1 MKIAIVGTGIAGHAA
16 ALALRRDCRG
26 HDLTIYES
34 AARAGGHAATVDIDY
49 HGKAIAV
56 DTGFIVFNMLNYPN
70 LTAFFDWAGIA
81 TQASEMSFAVSADNG
96 AFEFCGRESGGVM
109 SGLFAQKSNLLS
121 PSYLLML
128 REILRFQTTARRDR
142 SQGSIGPGSLA
153 DYLRRGRFSARLQR
167 DYLVPMGA
175 AIWSTSPK
183 AMLDFPA
190 QSFIDFFDNHCLLQW
205 NRPKWRTVTGGSRAY
220 VAKIQEMLAGCVRL
234 ATPVTHVRRRN
245 GCVQVIDAHGHTE
258 TYDHVV
264 LATHARQ
271 ALALLEKP
279 SALERDILGA
289 MRTSA
294 NDVVLHCDSRLM
306 PRRRAAWGAWNF
318 LRSGRDES
326 TKVCVTYWM
335 NMLQGI
341 DPDCPL
347 FITLNPPVEPRPESI
362 FGRYSYAHPQFDAP
376 ALAAR
381 TRLDEIQGA
390 SRIWYCGAWTGH
402 GFHEDG
408 MASGLDVARRLGA
421 AAPWTR
427 MLQTGLR
434 EAAE

>member
-16 ALALRRDCRG
+16 ALALRLDSRC
-26 HDLTIYES
+26 HHLTVYES

-49 HGKAIAV
+49 RGKAIAV
-56 DTGFIVFNMLNYPN
+56 DTGFIVYNTLNYPS
-70 LTAFFDWAGIA
+70 LTAFFNWAGIA
-81 TQASEMSFAVSADNG
+81 TQCSDMSFAVSADNG
-96 AFEFCGRESGGVM
+96 AFEYCGRESGGVL

-128 REILRFQTTARRDR
+128 REILRFQATARRDR
-142 SQGSIGPGSLA
+142 SQGSIGPGSLG

-175 AIWSTSPK
+175 AIWSTSPMG
-183 AMLDFPA
+183 MLDFPA

-220 VAKIQEMLAGCVRL
+220 VARIQDMLAGCVRL
-234 ATPVTHVRRRN
+234 ATPVTRVCRQN
-245 GCVQVIDAHGHTE
+245 GQVEVSDAGGGIE

-264 LATHARQ
+264 MATHSRQ
-271 ALALLEKP
+271 ALALLENP
-279 SALERDILGA
+279 SQPEREILGA

-294 NDVVLHCDSRLM
+294 NDVVLHCDDRLM

-318 LRSGRDES
+318 LRSGQDDS
-326 TKVCVTYWM
+326 TKACVTYWM

-341 DPDCPL
+341 DPACPL
-347 FITLNPPVEPRPESI
+347 FITLNPPFEPRPESI
-362 FGRYSYAHPQFDAP
+362 FGRYSYSHPQFDAL

-381 TRLDEIQGA
+381 KRLDGIQGA
-390 SRIWYCGAWTGH
+390 GHIWFCGAWTGH

-408 MASGLDVARRLGA
+408 MVSGLEVARRLGA
-421 AAPWTR
+421 AVPWAQLLR
-427 MLQTGLR
+427 PGLR